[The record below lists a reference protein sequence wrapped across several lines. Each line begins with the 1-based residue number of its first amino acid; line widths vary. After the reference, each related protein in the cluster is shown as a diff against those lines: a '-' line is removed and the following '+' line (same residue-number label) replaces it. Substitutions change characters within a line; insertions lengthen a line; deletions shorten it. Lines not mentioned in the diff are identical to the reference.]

1 MHIVHL
7 EDESPLR
14 EILRVALMAAV
25 PNANL
30 QQFID
35 SDKAVAYIEAHT
47 QDIDLYILDIRVP
60 GSLDGVEVAHKIR
73 ELGAPGVIAIT
84 SAYRAPDKKELETLN
99 CEWFAKP
106 WHIMEVL
113 DKLLP
118 LINTDKDK

>member
-14 EILRVALMAAV
+14 EILRVALVAAV
-25 PNANL
+25 PDANL

-35 SDKAVAYIEAHT
+35 SDKAVAYIEQNA
-47 QDIDLYILDIRVP
+47 QDIDLFILDIRVP
-60 GSLDGVEVAHKIR
+60 GSMDGLEVAHKIR
-73 ELGAPGVIAIT
+73 EINAPGVVAIT
-84 SAYRAPDKKELETLN
+84 SAYRAPSKTDLEELD
-99 CEWFAKP
+99 CKWFAKP

-118 LINTDKDK
+118 LIRTDNNK